1 MKKNV
6 LGKGLNSLIPNYEN
20 KNSDPNNYTLLNIEL
35 LYANVNQPRKHF
47 NDSSLHDLSKSIE
60 IHGIIQ
66 PLIVSESNGKYLIV
80 AGERRYRAAKIIK
93 LDKIPCIIIEKST
106 DEILELSLIENI
118 QRDDL
123 NPIEEARA
131 FKNLIDNF
139 NITLECL

>member
-66 PLIVSESNGKYLIV
+66 PLIVSEIGRASCR
-80 AGERRYRAAKIIK
+80 ERV
-93 LDKIPCIIIEKST
+93 
-106 DEILELSLIENI
+106 
-118 QRDDL
+118 
-123 NPIEEARA
+123 
-131 FKNLIDNF
+131 
-139 NITLECL
+139 